1 MELGKN
7 RTSLPQL
14 FVSLL
19 LSYLKSIIKDR
30 ADFDID
36 NLNLAEI
43 VKSIKV
49 PAIFLSCEKDELVP
63 FKQSENLFNLYSASK
78 ELLII

>member
-1 MELGKN
+1 MELGRSK
-7 RTSLPQL
+7 TPLPQL

-36 NLNLAEI
+36 DLDLTEI
-43 VKSIKV
+43 VKDIKV
-49 PAIFLSCEKDELVP
+49 PAIFLSCEKD
-63 FKQSENLFNLYSASK
+63 
-78 ELLII
+78 